1 MHYAKH
7 LIFIYLLFGC
17 VVSINGMS
25 TSLVESIDISP
36 QPLRIGE
43 KLTYDIRWKGLPAGR
58 RTDWIVKAEML
69 NGVSVYHIRSEMRT
83 RALFRF
89 YNFRNQQETYLNP
102 TTLAPVR
109 FRNHVQDRK
118 FLATVAIDFREGEAE
133 YKRTSQRDRKSD
145 QKHEV
150 TTLTTPVGTQ
160 DELSTLYFLR
170 AKQLELGETYF
181 FPVVV
186 KGKVQKVTL
195 TVERR
200 EVIQHKTLGRVQTLV
215 LGTSKGDRFWL
226 TDDARR
232 LPVKMEAKNKMGAFK
247 AALAN
252 IEFVN

>member
-1 MHYAKH
+1 MYYAKH

-17 VVSINGMS
+17 VTVNGMS
-25 TSLVESIDISP
+25 ASLVESPDTSP

-43 KLTYDIRWKGLPAGR
+43 KLTYDISWKRLPAGR
-58 RTDWIVKAEML
+58 RTDWIAKAETL
-69 NGVSVYHIRSEMRT
+69 NGVPVYHIRSEMKT

-89 YNFRNQQETYLNP
+89 YSFQSQQETFLNP
-102 TTLAPVR
+102 STLAPVR

-133 YKRTSQRDRKSD
+133 YKRISQRDQKSE

-150 TTLTTPVGTQ
+150 KTLAIPIGTQ

-170 AKQLELGETYF
+170 SKQLTLGKTYF

-186 KGKVQKVTL
+186 KGEVQKVTL

-200 EVIQHKTLGRVQTLV
+200 EVIRNKALGRVQTLV

-226 TDDARR
+226 TDDERR
-232 LPVKMEAKNKMGAFK
+232 LPVKMEAKSKMGAFK
-247 AALAN
+247 AALAD
-252 IEFVN
+252 IEFLN

>member
-1 MHYAKH
+1 MRYVKY
-7 LIFIYLLFGC
+7 LTSIFFLVGC
-17 VVSINGMS
+17 LAVNSES

-43 KLTYDIRWKGLPAGR
+43 KLTYDISWRRLPAGR
-58 RTDWIVKAEML
+58 RTDWIAKAETL
-69 NGVSVYHIRSEMRT
+69 NGVSVYHIRSEMKT

-89 YNFRNQQETYLNP
+89 YSFRNQQETYLNP
-102 TTLAPVR
+102 STLAPVR

-133 YKRTSQRDRKSD
+133 YKRISQRDRKSD

-150 TTLTTPVGTQ
+150 KTLTIPVGTQ

-170 AKQLELGETYF
+170 SKQLALGETYF

-186 KGKVQKVTL
+186 KGEVQKVTL

-200 EVIQHKTLGRVQTLV
+200 EVIKNKVLGSVRTLV
-215 LGTSKGDRFWL
+215 LRTSKGDRFWL
-226 TDDARR
+226 TDDERR
-232 LPVKMEAKNKMGAFK
+232 LPVKMEAKSKIGSIQSSFSRY
-247 AALAN
+247 
-252 IEFVN
+252 

>member
-17 VVSINGMS
+17 VTVNGMS
-25 TSLVESIDISP
+25 TSLVENIDISP

-43 KLTYDIRWKGLPAGR
+43 KLTYDISWRRLPAGR
-58 RTDWIVKAEML
+58 RTDWIAKMETL
-69 NGVSVYHIRSEMRT
+69 NGVSVYHIRSEMKT

-89 YNFRNQQETYLNP
+89 YSFQNQQETFLNP
-102 TTLAPVR
+102 STLAPVR

-118 FLATVAIDFREGEAE
+118 FLATVAIEFREGEAE
-133 YKRTSQRDRKSD
+133 YKRISQRDRKSD
-145 QKHEV
+145 QKREV
-150 TTLTTPVGTQ
+150 KTLTIPVGTQ

-170 AKQLELGETYF
+170 SKQLALGETYF

-186 KGKVQKVTL
+186 KGEVQKVTL

-200 EVIQHKTLGRVQTLV
+200 EVIKNKALGRVQTLV

-226 TDDARR
+226 TDDERR
-232 LPVKMEAKNKMGAFK
+232 LPVKMEAKSKMGAFK
-247 AALAN
+247 AALAD
-252 IEFVN
+252 IEFAN

>member
-1 MHYAKH
+1 MHYVKH
-7 LIFIYLLFGC
+7 LTFMFFLIGC
-17 VVSINGMS
+17 LVSVNGMS

-43 KLTYDIRWKGLPAGR
+43 KLTYDISWRRLPAGR
-58 RTDWIVKAEML
+58 RTDWIAKAETL
-69 NGVSVYHIRSEMRT
+69 NGVSVYHIRSEMKT

-89 YNFRNQQETYLNP
+89 YSFRNQQETYLNP

-133 YKRTSQRDRKSD
+133 YKRISQRDRKSD

-150 TTLTTPVGTQ
+150 TTLTIPDGTQ

-170 AKQLELGETYF
+170 SKQLALGETYF

-186 KGKVQKVTL
+186 KGEVQKVTL

-200 EVIQHKTLGRVQTLV
+200 EVIKNKALGRVQTLV

-226 TDDARR
+226 TDDERR
-232 LPVKMEAKNKMGAFK
+232 LPVKMEAKSKMGAFK
-247 AALAN
+247 AALAD